1 MLLRS
6 VGALPAAFVDPART
20 ASAWLTSM
28 SMAALGL
35 GVDARAVVRAGGKV
49 TTTVVVSL
57 VGLGAI
63 SWGLIALLGI
73 R

>member
-1 MLLRS
+1 
-6 VGALPAAFVDPART
+6 
-20 ASAWLTSM
+20 M

-57 VGLGAI
+57 VGLGLI